1 MSNADKAALELS
13 DKLRKDLLDLCGCYH
28 VASTQL
34 ESYQD
39 AIKLMEEMIAEALA
53 ALSLTT
59 FETEKLIF
67 TRFETELVIEVKG
80 EQCALH

>member
-13 DKLRKDLLDLCGCYH
+13 DRLRKDLLDLCGFYH

-34 ESYQD
+34 GRYQK
-39 AIKLMEEMIAEALA
+39 AINEMEEMIGEALA
-53 ALSLTT
+53 ALSLTS
-59 FETEKLIF
+59 FETENYYF
-67 TRFETELVIEVKG
+67 TLFETELVIEVKG

>member
-13 DKLRKDLLDLCGCYH
+13 DRLRKDLLDLCGFYY

-34 ESYQD
+34 SAYEN
-39 AIKLMEEMIAEALA
+39 AISEMEEMIGEALA

-59 FETEKLIF
+59 FETEKLTF
-67 TRFETELVIEVKG
+67 TRFETELLIEPKG
-80 EQCALH
+80 AKCDLH

>member
-1 MSNADKAALELS
+1 MSDVDRVAAELS
-13 DKLRKDLLDLCGCYH
+13 AKFRKDLLDLCGFYY

-34 ESYQD
+34 EHYKA
-39 AIKLMEEMIAEALA
+39 AIGEMEEMIGEALA
-53 ALSLTT
+53 SLSLTT

>member
-13 DKLRKDLLDLCGCYH
+13 DKLRKDLLDLCGFYH

-34 ESYQD
+34 ESYKK
-39 AIKLMEEMIAEALA
+39 AISEMEEMIGEALA

-59 FETEKLIF
+59 FETENHCFTQFENELLI
-67 TRFETELVIEVKG
+67 EEKG
-80 EQCALH
+80 KQCALH